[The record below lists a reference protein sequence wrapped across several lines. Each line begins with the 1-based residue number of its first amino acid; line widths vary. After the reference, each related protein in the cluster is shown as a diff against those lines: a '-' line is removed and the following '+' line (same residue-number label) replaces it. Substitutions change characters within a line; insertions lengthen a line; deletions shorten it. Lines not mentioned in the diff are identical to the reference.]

1 MIRTVETRDVN
12 AKADRQWVAE
22 VWSSRWGGDVMVTRG
37 RTHRWDDLPAV
48 VAVKDERISGVAVY
62 RVAANGCE
70 LVSLDAIDPRQ
81 GIGTTLL
88 AAVEDRAARVGS
100 CRVWLITTN
109 DNLGALR
116 FYQRRGYRI
125 VAVHAG
131 AVDEARR
138 VKPAIPL
145 RGDYGIPLH
154 DEVELE
160 KRLRD

>member
-12 AKADRQWVAE
+12 SKADRQWVAE

-88 AAVEDRAARVGS
+88 AAVEDRAARAGS
-100 CRVWLITTN
+100 P
-109 DNLGALR
+109 
-116 FYQRRGYRI
+116 Q
-125 VAVHAG
+125 
-131 AVDEARR
+131 
-138 VKPAIPL
+138 
-145 RGDYGIPLH
+145 GIPW
-154 DEVELE
+154 
-160 KRLRD
+160 RAGCRATYPPTRWRDAVALGPFSPSRALSGVFP